1 MLRTFL
7 VSFYDWVCAV
17 DGVLLVELGV
27 VCVCPVDD
35 VSLVELCVEDVL
47 DAALAALVASVA
59 SVSVS
64 PRMAITCSSSLNWAS
79 CETNVVLSVGFSG
92 SWFCSCATSNCRNIC
107 SVGAGMPLVNDD
119 DADDAP
125 AEADDAVIGLTA
137 DAISC
142 SLRLFA
148 PGNATFQ
155 FLDPSGPLRVA
166 LSPPVLLLLRT
177 AGVRL
182 RIVFLRAAGAAA
194 GLEDGTGLYHRSSG
208 APRLGA
214 GSVFLEAAYQVG

>member
-64 PRMAITCSSSLNWAS
+64 PRMAITCSSSLNCAS
-79 CETNVVLSVGFSG
+79 WETNVVLSVGFSG
-92 SWFCSCATSNCRNIC
+92 SWFCNCATSNCRNIC
-107 SVGAGMPLVNDD
+107 SVGADRKS
-119 DADDAP
+119 
-125 AEADDAVIGLTA
+125 T
-137 DAISC
+137 
-142 SLRLFA
+142 RL
-148 PGNATFQ
+148 N
-155 FLDPSGPLRVA
+155 
-166 LSPPVLLLLRT
+166 
-177 AGVRL
+177 
-182 RIVFLRAAGAAA
+182 
-194 GLEDGTGLYHRSSG
+194 SSH
-208 APRLGA
+208 LGI
-214 GSVFLEAAYQVG
+214 